1 MDVGLI
7 AAFAGGV
14 LALLSPCGALLLPAF
29 FASSVGAR
37 GRLVVHAAIFYA
49 GLLITLLPVGM
60 GVGALASRL
69 TEHRSTIIAVA
80 ALLIVMLGVLQLFGR
95 GFDLGRLVPGMSRV
109 QQQSMART
117 GLVKTLLLGAVSG
130 VTGFCT
136 GPILGAVITMAAS
149 RGIGGAALLLA
160 VYALGMVVPLLIL
173 AVLWTRIG
181 EAGRA
186 RLRGREVSLGRLRLH
201 TTHLIAGGL
210 LIAVGVVF
218 WLTNGFVGAPEPIGI
233 DAQGWLQNAAGMLA
247 TPIVD
252 IIAIAVLATVVLNW
266 WWRRSSRARV
276 VGRPD
281 ATGLDDEHPSARSV
295 AAEEA

>member
-37 GRLVVHAAIFYA
+37 GRLVMHAVIFYA

-80 ALLIVMLGVLQLFGR
+80 ALLIVILGVLQLFGR
-95 GFDLGRLVPGMSRV
+95 GFDLGRLVPGMSRI

-117 GLVKTLLLGAVSG
+117 GLLKTLLLGAVSG

-149 RGIGGAALLLA
+149 RGMGGAALLLA
-160 VYALGMVVPLLIL
+160 VYALGMVVPLLML

-181 EAGRA
+181 EVGRA

-210 LIAVGVVF
+210 LITVGVVF
-218 WLTNGFVGAPEPIGI
+218 WLTDGFVGTPEPIGL
-233 DAQGWLQNAAGMLA
+233 DAQDRLQNAAGMLA
-247 TPIVD
+247 TPAVD
-252 IIAIAVLATVVLNW
+252 IITIAVLALVLLTW
-266 WWRRSSRARV
+266 WWRRSRVDREAVRA
-276 VGRPD
+276 D
-281 ATGLDDEHPSARSV
+281 ATGHDELPSARPL
-295 AAEEA
+295 AEDA